1 MPTMSSGKAS
11 HPCATQWMSV
21 RARGEARERNCYQ
34 MKDQPAQAEAQRARS
49 ERSVGESVRVFKVVI
64 KKTRTAGENS
74 QVRNQSVKERWV
86 VHGTLG
92 RFQAGSA

>member
-1 MPTMSSGKAS
+1 MPTMSSGKES

-21 RARGEARERNCYQ
+21 QARGEARERNCYQ

-64 KKTRTAGENS
+64 KKTRAAGETHKYVTS
-74 QVRNQSVKERWV
+74 PSRKD
-86 VHGTLG
+86 G
-92 RFQAGSA
+92 